1 MAMSITVTPSK
12 KYEDQHPKTSS
23 ASTDEAPTLTQDD
36 IGEALKAAHTAVIN
50 SKTPEEKA
58 YHEGN
63 AEKLADAWVKAKPAE
78 TTFGGALGALT
89 RGMAPLAAGTL
100 AGAGAGMLMG
110 GPPGALVGAAT
121 GAALTGA
128 EELAG
133 GAYNLARR
141 PVNAAINYF
150 RGKPAEQNFQL
161 PEYPGI
167 SGITDP
173 LLTKMGV
180 EQPDTYT
187 EKMIGA
193 LAGGVNAKSLANA
206 LSMSVKNIPAGALR
220 SATHTMAQMPTRQ
233 GVSAA
238 LAQGTGTTI
247 DELKNQGNLGIAQP
261 VVDVAAPFVAGAL
274 PFVFRGGAPTRQA
287 FAAME
292 RGFKVPPAQT
302 SESPSLLSRATET
315 VGGREATR
323 QQASVANEKVAAQ
336 KIRQDFGIADNAPIT
351 RDELSRARSQ
361 EGPIYETAKQLPAND
376 LFKSIQGFSQK
387 ISDIIKPYAEAKKE
401 SPGFVS
407 QNDDLDKLVQQA
419 QDIATKV
426 SSGGRYS
433 SRAAVE
439 SSQTLRAD
447 ANKNMLSEDP
457 RTVRLGQ
464 AQRKVAMALEELV
477 ANRSPDVLFKQKW
490 NDARIKI
497 AKSYAVEDALIGDT
511 GQIDAA
517 VLGRSHSKGNV
528 FTGGVGDVAATAS
541 AFPDAMRARPYQ
553 PPMAR
558 LSPSDALYVLPEVGE
573 QAAAHMGVD
582 TGTSYG
588 ATALALGAA
597 AKAAPP
603 LARALALSGL
613 YQRGLK
619 GSIAKKGDT
628 LRALTAMGP
637 TVIKRDSPDK
647 DKNP

>member
-1 MAMSITVTPSK
+1 MVMSVTVSRSK
-12 KYEDQHPKTSS
+12 DYEDQHPKTSFDSTES
-23 ASTDEAPTLTQDD
+23 ATVLTQDR
-36 IGEALKAAHTAVIN
+36 IAEALKAAHTAVVN

-78 TTFGGALGALT
+78 TTFGGAQGALI
-89 RGMAPLAAGTL
+89 RGMAPIAAGTL
-100 AGAGAGMLMG
+100 AGAGAGMIMG
-110 GPPGALVGAAT
+110 GPPGALAGAAG

-133 GAYNLARR
+133 GVYNLARR

-167 SGITDP
+167 SGIIDP
-173 LLTKMGV
+173 ILTEMGV
-180 EQPDTYT
+180 PKPDTYT

-193 LAGGVNAKSLANA
+193 LAGGVNAKSIADA
-206 LSMSVKNIPAGALR
+206 LGATVKHIPTGAVRKTTQIMS
-220 SATHTMAQMPTRQ
+220 QMPTRQ
-233 GVSAA
+233 GVSAT
-238 LAQGTGTTI
+238 LAQGTGVTV
-247 DELKNQGNLGIAQP
+247 DELKKQGDLGMAQP
-261 VVDVAAPFVAGAL
+261 IVDVAAPFAVGAL
-274 PFVFRGGAPTRQA
+274 PFVVRGGAPTRQA

-302 SESPSLLSRATET
+302 SDKPSLLSRATET
-315 VGGREATR
+315 IGGREATR
-323 QQASVANEKVAAQ
+323 QQASVANEKIAAQ

-376 LFKSIQGFSQK
+376 SFKSIQGFSQK

-407 QNDDLDKLVQQA
+407 QNNDLDNLVQQA

-426 SSGGRYS
+426 GSGGRYS

-477 ANRSPDVLFKQKW
+477 ANRSPDASFKQSW
-490 NDARIKI
+490 NNARIKI

-528 FTGGVGDVAATAS
+528 FTGGVGEVASTAS
-541 AFPDAMRARPYQ
+541 AFPEAMRARPYQ

-558 LSPSDALYVLPEVGE
+558 FSPSDALYVLPEAGE

-582 TGTSYG
+582 TGTNYG

>member
-1 MAMSITVTPSK
+1 MSVTVSRSK
-12 KYEDQHPKTSS
+12 DYEDQHPKTSFDSTES
-23 ASTDEAPTLTQDD
+23 ATVLTQDR
-36 IGEALKAAHTAVIN
+36 IAEALKAAHTAVVN

-78 TTFGGALGALT
+78 TTFGGAQGALI
-89 RGMAPLAAGTL
+89 RGMAPIAAGTL
-100 AGAGAGMLMG
+100 AGAGAGMIMG
-110 GPPGALVGAAT
+110 GPPGALAGAAG

-133 GAYNLARR
+133 GVYNLARR

-167 SGITDP
+167 SGIIDP
-173 LLTKMGV
+173 ILTEMGV
-180 EQPDTYT
+180 PKPDTYT

-193 LAGGVNAKSLANA
+193 LAGGVNAKSIADA
-206 LSMSVKNIPAGALR
+206 LGATVKHIPTGAVRKTTQIMS
-220 SATHTMAQMPTRQ
+220 QMPTRQ
-233 GVSAA
+233 GVSAT
-238 LAQGTGTTI
+238 LAQGTGVTV
-247 DELKNQGNLGIAQP
+247 DELKKQGDLGMAQP
-261 VVDVAAPFVAGAL
+261 IVDVAAPFAVGAL
-274 PFVFRGGAPTRQA
+274 PFVVRGGAPTRQA

-302 SESPSLLSRATET
+302 SDKPSLLSRATET
-315 VGGREATR
+315 IGGREATR
-323 QQASVANEKVAAQ
+323 QQASVANEKIAAQ

-376 LFKSIQGFSQK
+376 SFKSIQGFSQK

-407 QNDDLDKLVQQA
+407 QNNDLDNLVQQA

-426 SSGGRYS
+426 GSGGRYS

-477 ANRSPDVLFKQKW
+477 ANRSPDASFKQSW
-490 NDARIKI
+490 NNARIKI

-528 FTGGVGDVAATAS
+528 FTGGVGEVASTAS
-541 AFPDAMRARPYQ
+541 AFPEAMRARPYQ

-558 LSPSDALYVLPEVGE
+558 FSPSDALYVLPEAGE

-582 TGTSYG
+582 TGTNYG

>member
-1 MAMSITVTPSK
+1 
-12 KYEDQHPKTSS
+12 
-23 ASTDEAPTLTQDD
+23 
-36 IGEALKAAHTAVIN
+36 
-50 SKTPEEKA
+50 
-58 YHEGN
+58 
-63 AEKLADAWVKAKPAE
+63 
-78 TTFGGALGALT
+78 
-89 RGMAPLAAGTL
+89 
-100 AGAGAGMLMG
+100 
-110 GPPGALVGAAT
+110 
-121 GAALTGA
+121 
-128 EELAG
+128 
-133 GAYNLARR
+133 
-141 PVNAAINYF
+141 
-150 RGKPAEQNFQL
+150 
-161 PEYPGI
+161 
-167 SGITDP
+167 
-173 LLTKMGV
+173 
-180 EQPDTYT
+180 
-187 EKMIGA
+187 
-193 LAGGVNAKSLANA
+193 
-206 LSMSVKNIPAGALR
+206 
-220 SATHTMAQMPTRQ
+220 
-233 GVSAA
+233 
-238 LAQGTGTTI
+238 
-247 DELKNQGNLGIAQP
+247 
-261 VVDVAAPFVAGAL
+261 
-274 PFVFRGGAPTRQA
+274 
-287 FAAME
+287 ME

-302 SESPSLLSRATET
+302 SEKPSLLSRATET
-315 VGGREATR
+315 IGGREATR
-323 QQASVANEKVAAQ
+323 QQASVANEKIAAQ

-376 LFKSIQGFSQK
+376 TFKSIQGFSQK

-419 QDIATKV
+419 KDIATKV
-426 SSGGRYS
+426 SGGGRYS

-477 ANRSPDVLFKQKW
+477 ANRSPDASFKQSW
-490 NDARIKI
+490 NNARIKI

-528 FTGGVGDVAATAS
+528 FTGGVGKVASTAS
-541 AFPDAMRARPYQ
+541 AFPDAMRARPYP

-558 LSPSDALYVLPEVGE
+558 FSPSDALYFLPGAGE
-573 QAAAHMGVD
+573 QAAAHIGVD
-582 TGTSYG
+582 TGTNYG

-597 AKAAPP
+597 AKTAPP
-603 LARALALSGL
+603 LARTLALSGL

-637 TVIKRDSPDK
+637 TVIRRDSPDK